1 MIRFFLS
8 LTCVLLGVVAVSA
21 QTTAPITGEV
31 LTIYRQ
37 GQSSPAVTPI
47 TLSRATRTCGLP
59 ATPAP
64 SATVPNPLA
73 VRYADPASLTLDC
86 QWLDPGNGVLAMLAA
101 DPAVVYE
108 ATLRFNSDAGAT
120 PESVRSNL
128 FTRPGAVP
136 ASPAR
141 VRVSGS

>member
-1 MIRFFLS
+1 MRY
-8 LTCVLLGVVAVSA
+8 LLAALFAFVAISAEA

-37 GQSSPAVTPI
+37 GQATPAVTPI

-64 SATVPNPLA
+64 VGSVPNPLA

-86 QWLDPGNGVLAMLAA
+86 QWLDPGAGVLAMLAA

-108 ATLRFNSDAGAT
+108 ATLLFNSDAGVT
-120 PESVRSNL
+120 RESVRSNL

-141 VRVSGS
+141 V